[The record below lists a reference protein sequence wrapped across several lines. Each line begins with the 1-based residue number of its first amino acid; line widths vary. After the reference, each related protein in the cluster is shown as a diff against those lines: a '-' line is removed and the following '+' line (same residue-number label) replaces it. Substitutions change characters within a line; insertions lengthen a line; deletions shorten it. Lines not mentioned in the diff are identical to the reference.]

1 MNKKI
6 HNLKHLKY
14 LANFD
19 VIANTFLDWQE
30 KKPNDTV
37 EKLMG
42 SLIDINYY
50 ITEIYKNELYYNESL
65 NEYRADKLRAIDRA
79 QKAEKKVEEL
89 EQEILKLKKEKELGL

>member
-1 MNKKI
+1 MIKKI

-19 VIANTFLDWQE
+19 ILANTFLEWQE
-30 KKPNDTV
+30 KKPTDKV
-37 EKLMG
+37 DELMG
-42 SLIDINYY
+42 CLIDINYY

>member
-6 HNLKHLKY
+6 HNLKHLNY

-19 VIANTFLDWQE
+19 IIANTLLEWQE
-30 KKPNDTV
+30 KKPTDAV
-37 EKLMG
+37 DKLMG

-50 ITEIYKNELYYNESL
+50 ITEIYTNELYFNKAL

-79 QKAEKKVEEL
+79 TKAEKKVEEL
-89 EQEILKLKKEKELGL
+89 EKEIAKLKKKIELGL

>member
-19 VIANTFLDWQE
+19 IIANTFLDWQE

>member
-1 MNKKI
+1 MNNKI

-19 VIANTFLDWQE
+19 IIANTFLDWQE

>member
-6 HNLKHLKY
+6 HNLKHINY

-19 VIANTFLDWQE
+19 IIANTFLEWQE
-30 KKPNDTV
+30 KKPTDTV
-37 EKLMG
+37 DKLMG

-50 ITEIYKNELYYNESL
+50 ITDIYTNELYYNEGLS
-65 NEYRADKLRAIDRA
+65 EYRTAKLRAVERA

-89 EQEILKLKKEKELGL
+89 EKEIAKLRKEKELGL

>member
-19 VIANTFLDWQE
+19 IIANTFLDWQE

-65 NEYRADKLRAIDRA
+65 NEYRSDKLRAIDRA

>member
-19 VIANTFLDWQE
+19 IIANTFLDWQE

-89 EQEILKLKKEKELGL
+89 EEEILKLKKEKELGL

>member
-79 QKAEKKVEEL
+79 QKAEKKVQEL

>member
-19 VIANTFLDWQE
+19 IIANTFLDWQE

-89 EQEILKLKKEKELGL
+89 QQEILKLKKEKELGL

>member
-19 VIANTFLDWQE
+19 IIANTFLDWQE

-65 NEYRADKLRAIDRA
+65 NEYRSDKLRAIERA

-89 EQEILKLKKEKELGL
+89 EQEILKLKKEKKLGL

>member
-6 HNLKHLKY
+6 HNLKHIKY
-14 LANFD
+14 LSDFD
-19 VIANTFLDWQE
+19 IIANTFLDWQK

-37 EKLMG
+37 DKLMG

-65 NEYRADKLRAIDRA
+65 EEYRHSKLRAIERA

-89 EQEILKLKKEKELGL
+89 EKEILKLKKEKELGL

>member
-19 VIANTFLDWQE
+19 IIANTFLDWQE

-65 NEYRADKLRAIDRA
+65 NEYRSDKLRAIDRA
-79 QKAEKKVEEL
+79 QKAEKKVQEL

>member
-19 VIANTFLDWQE
+19 ILANTFLEWQE

-79 QKAEKKVEEL
+79 QKAEKKVQEL

>member
-19 VIANTFLDWQE
+19 IIANTFLEWQE
-30 KKPNDTV
+30 KKPTDTV
-37 EKLMG
+37 DKLMG

-50 ITEIYKNELYYNESL
+50 ITEIYSNELYYNESL
-65 NEYRADKLRAIDRA
+65 EEYRHSKLRAIERA
-79 QKAEKKVEEL
+79 QKAEKKVDELQEEI
-89 EQEILKLKKEKELGL
+89 QKLRKEKELGL